1 MLSFTS
7 NVTAMNIYRYLAL
20 NTAAANQATER
31 LSSGYRINSA
41 ADDAAG
47 LAISVGLQ
55 SQIGGM
61 TQAVQNTQQGID
73 VLQTAEGGLTESSS
87 ILQQMLTLSTEA
99 ANTGSQDPA
108 TLATLQTQIGQL
120 KSQLDQVVSSTSYN
134 GAKLLDG
141 TYTGKVFQVGAD
153 AGDTSAIDIASA
165 TDAALGVSGVD
176 VTSAG
181 ALYQASG
188 TGGAGTV
195 TTTSASSGAPAV
207 LTVTAQGS
215 DNFSG
220 ASGTVAA
227 FQNLSGTISFGG
239 KSFDLSTVD
248 YTGDT
253 TAAQALTTLNTAAKS
268 ALGLTT
274 DPFASSS
281 ATSLTFTVTDAVS
294 GYTGTGGAAL
304 SGSAS
309 DINNATPVYAN
320 GTGAAAAIT
329 SIQNAITTVSNDQA
343 LLGAQQNA
351 FQYQVDNLNTGIIN
365 TTTSRSN
372 LMDAD
377 MALESTKLAQ
387 AQLLQQSG
395 ASMLAQANQF
405 PQTLFKFLFG

>member
-1 MLSFTS
+1 
-7 NVTAMNIYRYLAL
+7 MNIYRYLAL
-20 NTAAANQATER
+20 NTATANQATER
-31 LSSGYRINSA
+31 LSTGYRINSA

-47 LAISVGLQ
+47 LAISEGLQ

-61 TQAVQNTQQGID
+61 TEAVQNTQQGID
-73 VLQTAEGGLTESSS
+73 VLQTAEGGLTQSTA
-87 ILQQMLTLSTEA
+87 ILQQMLTLATQA
-99 ANTGSQDPA
+99 ANTGGQDSSTLSSLQSQMS
-108 TLATLQTQIGQL
+108 QL
-120 KSQLDQVVSSTSYN
+120 KSQLDQVVSSTTYN
-134 GAKLLDG
+134 GTTLLDG
-141 TYTGKVFQVGAD
+141 SYTGKVFQIGAN
-153 AGDTSAIDIASA
+153 AGDTSAISIASA
-165 TDAALGVSGVD
+165 TDVALGVSGVD

-215 DNFSG
+215 DDFSG
-220 ASGTVAA
+220 ASATVGA

-268 ALGLTT
+268 ALGLTS
-274 DPFASSS
+274 DPFASSA
-281 ATSLTFTVTDAVS
+281 ATSLTFTVTDAVP
-294 GYTGTGGAAL
+294 GYTGSGGVAL

-320 GTGAAAAIT
+320 GTGAGAAIT
-329 SIQNAITTVSNDQA
+329 AINNAITTVSNDQA
-343 LLGAQQNA
+343 ELGGQQNA
-351 FQYQVDNLNTGIIN
+351 FQYQVDNLNTEIAN
-365 TTTSRSN
+365 TTTSQSN
-372 LMDAD
+372 LRDAD
-377 MALESTKLAQ
+377 MAAESTNLAE
-387 AQLLQQSG
+387 AQLLEQSD